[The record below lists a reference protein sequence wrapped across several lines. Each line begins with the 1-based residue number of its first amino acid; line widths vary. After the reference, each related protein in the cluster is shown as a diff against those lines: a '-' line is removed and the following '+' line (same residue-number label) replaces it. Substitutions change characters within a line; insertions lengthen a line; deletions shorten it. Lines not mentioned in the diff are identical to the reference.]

1 MTPLFYLGNYL
12 KPADKWNAE
21 LNGYWN
27 GKTPLGQGLI
37 SPMWSVSM
45 AVSEVYRDKGTIRL
59 FLNDIVCSRY
69 LRAKLSMH
77 GAACPLQKKEKR
89 LPIELVFRITNCNA
103 VRKDKDSIRKKRESN
118 ESKRIKL

>member
-45 AVSEVYRDKGTIRL
+45 AVSRSILRDKGTIRL

-69 LRAKLSMH
+69 LRAKVINVEQPAHYKERKEATIGISFSYK
-77 GAACPLQKKEKR
+77 LQRGEK
-89 LPIELVFRITNCNA
+89 V
-103 VRKDKDSIRKKRESN
+103 KDSNPQRESN